1 MWKEIGNRPLL
12 RQGTCPRGMTKKS
25 EPAPPDFWRSVR
37 RAGIE
42 LCPMTGW
49 SAARLPGR
57 NVMVELEYVESL
69 EEFRRGPQHVLQ
81 LAMTIERA
89 AELIEALQQ
98 AITATPSRQI
108 TPNPRT

>member
-1 MWKEIGNRPLL
+1 M
-12 RQGTCPRGMTKKS
+12 
-25 EPAPPDFWRSVR
+25 RSG
-37 RAGIE
+37 GIE

-57 NVMVELEYVESL
+57 NVMVELEYVETL

-89 AELIEALQQ
+89 AELIESLQQ